1 MTTSVG
7 GQIATV
13 GLGELKTSTGADTVL
28 MALGLGSCVGI
39 ALFDPQAHVGA
50 MAHVVLPEPL
60 DNSQAKSPKFAAG
73 AVSALVEQVTRLGG
87 EKRRLVCKIAGGAQ
101 VLAVGKTGDNFRIG
115 ERNIAAVNSAL
126 TAAGIAVQAADCGGS
141 TGRSF
146 RLTVHD
152 GKVSVKRL
160 GQDWR
165 EM

>member
-39 ALFDPQAHVGA
+39 ALFDPKAQVGG

-60 DNSQAKSPKFAAG
+60 DNAQAKSPKFAAG
-73 AVSALVEQVTRLGG
+73 AVSALLEQVTRLGG
-87 EKRRLVCKIAGGAQ
+87 EKHRLVCKIAGGAQ
-101 VLAVGKTGDNFRIG
+101 VLATGKTGDNFRIG
-115 ERNIAAVNSAL
+115 ERNVEAVHKAL
-126 TAAGIAVQAADCGGS
+126 ASAGIHVQAADTGGT

-160 GQDWR
+160 GQDWKDL
-165 EM
+165 